1 MVKSQ
6 WFGERLEL
14 LTAPQPSKPTYSSTC
29 PSEATYH
36 SQFESFWR
44 SWKATTRQNYCPIS
58 RRVWTLRDCQS
69 SWAIFP
75 SNDAAFVLEKMQ
87 DEPEKLGGPLR
98 KSLVDPIKKLP
109 QISRSRCLAYI
120 LDRGMT
126 RTDWEDTCKLVNE
139 PGNYRLPNY
148 NSLSLQKQTTR
159 PKGRQFSSFYQIKS
173 KLQPLG
179 QVIWFCNAKAIVGR

>member
-1 MVKSQ
+1 MAIS
-6 WFGERLEL
+6 FG
-14 LTAPQPSKPTYSSTC
+14 
-29 PSEATYH
+29 
-36 SQFESFWR
+36 
-44 SWKATTRQNYCPIS
+44 I
-58 RRVWTLRDCQS
+58 RRIGC
-69 SWAIFP
+69 
-75 SNDAAFVLEKMQ
+75 NDAAFVLKKMQ

-109 QISRSRCLAYI
+109 QILRSRCLAYI

-126 RTDWEDTCKLVNE
+126 RTDWEETCRLVNE

-173 KLQPLG
+173 KLQPFRTSHLIMYNTG
-179 QVIWFCNAKAIVGR
+179 MWSSNYLRSQPGNQRSSSPPRWNL

>member
-6 WFGERLEL
+6 WFGERLVL
-14 LTAPQPSKPTYSSTC
+14 LTAPQPSKPT
-29 PSEATYH
+29 PPPVPP
-36 SQFESFWR
+36 
-44 SWKATTRQNYCPIS
+44 KPPTTRSLKAFEDLGKRQQDRITAQLAEEYEPSAIVRAAEQYF
-58 RRVWTLRDCQS
+58 RRIGC
-69 SWAIFP
+69 
-75 SNDAAFVLEKMQ
+75 NDAAFVLEKMQ

-159 PKGRQFSSFYQIKS
+159 PKGRQFSSFFQIKS

-179 QVIWFCNAKAIVGR
+179 QVI

>member
-6 WFGERLEL
+6 WFGERLVL
-14 LTAPQPSKPTYSSTC
+14 LTAPQPSKPT
-29 PSEATYH
+29 PPPVPP
-36 SQFESFWR
+36 
-44 SWKATTRQNYCPIS
+44 KPPTTRSLKAFEDLGKRQQDRITAQLAEEYEPSAIVRAAEQYF
-58 RRVWTLRDCQS
+58 RRIGC
-69 SWAIFP
+69 
-75 SNDAAFVLEKMQ
+75 NDAAFVLEKMQ

-159 PKGRQFSSFYQIKS
+159 PKDPSFKS
-173 KLQPLG
+173 KASFNL
-179 QVIWFCNAKAIVGR
+179 

>member
-1 MVKSQ
+1 MKTFLNWKSTFRNKIQFCQPQDLDFYQIFQAFCCCHVKN
-6 WFGERLEL
+6 
-14 LTAPQPSKPTYSSTC
+14 YI
-29 PSEATYH
+29 
-36 SQFESFWR
+36 
-44 SWKATTRQNYCPIS
+44 RQVYV
-58 RRVWTLRDCQS
+58 RRVYKRTSILPFS
-69 SWAIFP
+69 EF
-75 SNDAAFVLEKMQ
+75 LLYE
-87 DEPEKLGGPLR
+87 
-98 KSLVDPIKKLP
+98 KSLVNPIKKLP

-159 PKGRQFSSFYQIKS
+159 PKGRQVSSFFQIKS

-179 QVIWFCNAKAIVGR
+179 QVI